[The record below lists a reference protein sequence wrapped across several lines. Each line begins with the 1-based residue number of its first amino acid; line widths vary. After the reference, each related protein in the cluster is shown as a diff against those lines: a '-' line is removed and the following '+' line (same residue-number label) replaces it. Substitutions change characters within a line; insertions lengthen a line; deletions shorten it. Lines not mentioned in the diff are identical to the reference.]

1 MKVLN
6 MNLGEHSY
14 PITVGNGLLGNANE
28 YFDLNRKVFI
38 ITDSGVP
45 HKYSETI
52 EKLCSKATIYTVE
65 SGEGSKSLSTLEAVL
80 TAMSDAELGRSD
92 CVVAVG
98 GGVVGDLSG
107 FAASVY
113 MRGIDFYNV
122 PTTLLSQVDSSI
134 GGKTAVNLGGIK
146 NIVGSFKQPKAVLID
161 TDVLSTLSKRH
172 LRNGLCE
179 VVKMALTSD
188 EELFKKLEELSE
200 DGIYNNIEEI
210 IVDAL
215 TIKKAV
221 VEQDE
226 RETGLRKILN
236 FGHTLGHGIE
246 SNEHLGGL
254 YHGECVSL
262 GMLPVSSEKVR
273 ERLIPVLKKL
283 SLPTEYSGD
292 INAALSYVIHDKK
305 CSGGALSVILCKQ
318 IGTYKIERIS
328 IDNFEKVVLNYYN

>member
-52 EKLCSKATIYTVE
+52 EKLCSKATIYTVD

-161 TDVLSTLSKRH
+161 TDVLSTLPKRH

-188 EELFKKLEELSE
+188 EELFKNFEELSE

-246 SNEHLGGL
+246 SNEHLVGL

-305 CSGGALSVILCKQ
+305 CSGGALSVILCEE